1 MPESKSA
8 TARFSADK
16 PIGSDLA
23 KVDAHIVQPEEYDEL
38 PELTDAWF
46 EGADRHE
53 GGVLTHAAP
62 RSANR
67 DTTKRQVTLRLDADV
82 IERFRA
88 SGPGWH
94 GRVNAI
100 LRRALG

>member
-1 MPESKSA
+1 
-8 TARFSADK
+8 
-16 PIGSDLA
+16 LA

-46 EGADRHE
+46 EAADRHE

-62 RSANR
+62 HRPGDGDA
-67 DTTKRQVTLRLDADV
+67 KRQITLRLDADV
-82 IERFRA
+82 IEGFRA
-88 SGPGWH
+88 TGPGWQ

>member
-8 TARFSADK
+8 TPRFSADK

-23 KVDAHIVQPEEYDEL
+23 KVDAHVVQPEEYDEL

-53 GGVLTHAAP
+53 GGVLAQAAP
-62 RSANR
+62 PVPSR
-67 DTTKRQVTLRLDADV
+67 DTAKRQVTLRLDTDV

-88 SGPGWH
+88 SGPGWQE
-94 GRVNAI
+94 RVNEI
-100 LRRALG
+100 LREALG

>member
-1 MPESKSA
+1 MP
-8 TARFSADK
+8 RFSADRQ
-16 PIGSDLA
+16 IASALA

-46 EGADRHE
+46 ETADRRD
-53 GGVLTHAAP
+53 GGLLTYAAP
-62 RSANR
+62 RRPSEG
-67 DTTKRQVTLRLDADV
+67 DPKRQITLRLDADV
-82 IERFRA
+82 VERFRA
-88 SGPGWH
+88 TGPGWQ